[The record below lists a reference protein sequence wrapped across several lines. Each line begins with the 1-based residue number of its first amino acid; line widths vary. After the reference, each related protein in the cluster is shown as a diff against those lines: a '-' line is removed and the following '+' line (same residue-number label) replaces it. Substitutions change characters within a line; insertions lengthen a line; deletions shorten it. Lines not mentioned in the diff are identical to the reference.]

1 MHHDMTSHPTLTR
14 PAGAVKRLT
23 ATAVLGALVLAG
35 CASLSSK
42 PEDIVQRR
50 AQERWTALLKG
61 QFDKSHAYMTPGY
74 RQAVPFERYR
84 ARFGSAA
91 SWQKAEVRN
100 VQCQPDKCD
109 VTVRV
114 HTKVPVRGAPILES
128 DLRETWLLED
138 GQWWLFQ
145 KP

>member
-1 MHHDMTSHPTLTR
+1 MPHDMPSLIKPTR
-14 PAGAVKRLT
+14 SASAVKRLT
-23 ATAVLGALVLAG
+23 VTALLGALVLGG
-35 CASLSSK
+35 CASLSTK

-50 AQERWTALLKG
+50 AQERWTALMKG

-100 VQCQPDKCD
+100 VECQPDKCD

-114 HTKVPVRGAPILES
+114 HTKVAVRGAPILES